1 MADMTEA
8 DWLTETQVRDYWKR
22 CTAQKRYNTPEP
34 TVEQL
39 EDYQNL
45 LNARSH
51 SKLADNIQRRLAEGL
66 AKDDDSCPITVK
78 GVQLCYLAA
87 SIKSSKKLSQ
97 SQIVGLEQKKLKD
110 ITFICRLSQ
119 GNTNKERVKQLPK
132 VHTDSQNLQVA
143 KLFQSITNSKEV
155 KGQPQIA

>member
-51 SKLADNIQRRLAEGL
+51 SKLADNIQKRRCLEEAGH
-66 AKDDDSCPITVK
+66 VK
-78 GVQLCYLAA
+78 
-87 SIKSSKKLSQ
+87 
-97 SQIVGLEQKKLKD
+97 
-110 ITFICRLSQ
+110 
-119 GNTNKERVKQLPK
+119 NN
-132 VHTDSQNLQVA
+132 NLI
-143 KLFQSITNSKEV
+143 S
-155 KGQPQIA
+155 